1 MTWFGWSES
10 KWKDGK
16 LITENSLRST
26 VKMTDMKELKV
37 ADVSTES
44 INGPDVWQIHKWI
57 GQVRVIFSFILIII
71 MIMILLLK
79 NYFKLSYVGK
89 RKAEVE
95 TKCYSTLIYFS

>member
-1 MTWFGWSES
+1 MTLFGWSES

-26 VKMTDMKELKV
+26 VRITDMKELKV

-71 MIMILLLK
+71 KIMILLLK
-79 NYFKLSYVGK
+79 NYFKLNNVSK

-95 TKCYSTLIYFS
+95 TKCYNTLIYFS